1 VNEARLAITTP
12 VHDHWPLVSGFR
24 FEVIVIA
31 FPSRLLAALLL
42 FVLPVAVQAA
52 NAPIV
57 ATHGMVVSQSDIA
70 SEVGVEVL
78 KEGGSAVDAAVATA
92 FALAVTHPT
101 AGNIGGGGFL
111 VHRPAKGEP
120 VAYDFR
126 EVAPTGS
133 HPEMWLVEG
142 EYNFQRHHMSHLSVA
157 VPGTVAGLY
166 LAWQEEGRL
175 PWKRLVE
182 PSVRLAREGIVV
194 SHGLAASIARALPRL
209 ERHPASLAV
218 FTREGEQYQAGD
230 LWVQPDLADSLQ
242 RIADHGPDGFYKGV
256 TAELIVAE
264 MRRGGGLITLDD
276 LAGYRA
282 MKREPVRGSYRG
294 YGILSMP
301 PPSSGGTTL
310 VQMLN
315 ILEGYDIGE
324 LGFGTTATV
333 HRMVEAM
340 RRAYADRA
348 QFLGDPDFNPDLP
361 LERLMSK
368 SYADE
373 LRATID
379 PARASVSVPGRFE
392 WGVESPET
400 THFSVVDKD
409 RNAVALT
416 YTLEWGYGSGIV
428 VPGAGFLLNN
438 EMGDFN
444 AGPGITNDQG
454 LIGTPANLAEPGKRM
469 LSSMTPTIVTKD
481 GELLMVTGTPGGR
494 TIINTVLQTILN
506 VVDHGMNAQA
516 AVDAGRIHH
525 QWLPDRMLFEA
536 HGFSRDSLD
545 ALRAM
550 GHELQ
555 EIPRQGAAEV
565 IVVNSDQGVLEGGVD
580 RRVPDGGAAGY

>member
-1 VNEARLAITTP
+1 MIALLYRLTA
-12 VHDHWPLVSGFR
+12 VS
-24 FEVIVIA
+24 
-31 FPSRLLAALLL
+31 LLAALPL
-42 FVLPVAVQAA
+42 AASAA
-52 NAPIV
+52 NAPV
-57 ATHGMVVSQSDIA
+57 RATQGMVVSQSDIA
-70 SEVGVEVL
+70 SRVGVAVL
-78 KEGGSAVDAAVATA
+78 EEGGSAVDAAVATA

-111 VHRPAKGEP
+111 VHRPAEGAP

-126 EVAPTGS
+126 EVGPTGS

-142 EYNFQRHHMSHLSVA
+142 EYSFQRHHMSHASVG

-166 LAWQEEGRL
+166 LAWQDEGRL

-182 PSVRLAREGIVV
+182 PAVRLARDGIVV
-194 SHGLAASIARALPRL
+194 SHGLAASIARALPRMS
-209 ERHPASLAV
+209 RYPASMAV
-218 FTREGEQYQAGD
+218 FTKDGEPYEPGD

-242 RIADHGPDGFYKGV
+242 RIAELGPDGFYKGV

-264 MRRGGGLITLDD
+264 MRRGGGLITLED
-276 LAGYRA
+276 LAAYRA
-282 MKREPVRGSYRG
+282 VKREPIRGSYRG
-294 YGILSMP
+294 YEILSMP

-310 VQMLN
+310 VEMLN
-315 ILEGYDIGE
+315 ILEGYDIGA
-324 LGFGTTATV
+324 LGFGTTATL

-361 LERLMSK
+361 LERLLSK
-368 SYADE
+368 AYAE
-373 LRATID
+373 SLRGTID
-379 PARASVSVPGRFE
+379 LERASVSVPGQFE

-409 RNAVALT
+409 RNAVSLT

-428 VPGAGFLLNN
+428 VPGGGFLLNN

-444 AGPGITNDQG
+444 AGPGLTNDQG

-469 LSSMTPTIVTKD
+469 LSSMTPTIVTRD
-481 GELLMVTGTPGGR
+481 GELFMVTGTPGGR

-506 VVDHGMNAQA
+506 VVDHGMNAQT

-525 QWLPDRMLFEA
+525 QWLPDRMFYEA
-536 HGFSRDSLD
+536 HGFSQDSLNG
-545 ALRAM
+545 LRAM
-550 GHELQ
+550 GHEIEQ
-555 EIPRQGAAEV
+555 IERQGAAEV
-565 IVVNSDQGVLEGGVD
+565 IVVNAEDGVLEGGVD
-580 RRVPDGGAAGY
+580 RRVPDGGAAGH